1 MARDSLTQ
9 SEIDSLISAISS
21 GRIEKKE
28 EASLEGEYQVYDFR
42 RPTKFSKEQLKT
54 MHIMHDNYSR
64 IMGNFLSAFLRVP
77 VKLEAASVAQVTY
90 EEFIYSLPIPTLMT
104 IFNMSQDLG
113 IAMLE
118 TNPALVFTM
127 IDLLFGGEGRPPD
140 KIRELTEIELSVMRQ
155 IMERF
160 LDNLS
165 YVWKG
170 IIPLSPQI
178 ESMDTNP
185 QFNQVISSSETIALI
200 TISAQIKETQGFIN
214 LCFPYIT
221 LDRALQNLT
230 AQHWFNQFQQT
241 PGKTRTGDIKR
252 GLYPAEVEATVILGQ
267 ATITL
272 DDYFQLQEGDVIPLR
287 RQNGEPMEVLVENN
301 PVFLAQPGLKGR
313 HRAVQITGWINE
325 EGGLDKP

>member
-1 MARDSLTQ
+1 MARDTLTQ

-21 GRIEKKE
+21 GKIEKKAAPGQE
-28 EASLEGEYQVYDFR
+28 EYLVYDFR

-64 IMGNFLSAFLRVP
+64 IMGNFLTAFLRVP
-77 VKLEAASVAQVTY
+77 VKLEVVSVAQVTY

-113 IAMLE
+113 VAMLE
-118 TNPALVFTM
+118 TNPAFVFTM
-127 IDLLFGGEGRPPD
+127 IDLLFGGEGRPPG
-140 KIRELTEIELSVMRQ
+140 KIREFTEIELSVMRQ
-155 IMERF
+155 IVERF

-170 IIPLSPQI
+170 IVPLSPQI

-185 QFNQVISSSETIALI
+185 QFNQVISSSETVALI

-230 AQHWFNQFQQT
+230 AQHWFNQFQQA
-241 PGKTRTGDIKR
+241 PEKTKAGDIEKS
-252 GLYPAEVEATVILGQ
+252 LYPAEVEATVILGQ

-272 DDYFQLQEGDVIPLR
+272 DDYFELQEGDVITLR
-287 RQNGEPMEVLVENN
+287 RQNGEPLEVLVENS
-301 PVFLAQPGLKGR
+301 PVFLAQPGLKGQ
-313 HRAVQITGWINE
+313 HLAVQITGWLSE
-325 EGGLDKP
+325 EGGVNKS